1 MPGEAQDFLKQCL
14 LFDIEVN
21 EKDAVY
27 SIGAS
32 FQGKSLLIKPGKKIS
47 PQQLQEFAA
56 FGRSALFV
64 LGHNIL
70 HHDIP
75 HLRQL
80 APFLQLVQTPAI
92 DTLYLSPL
100 AFPEN
105 PYHRLVKDYHIVRD
119 SINDPVQDALL
130 AGKIFA
136 EQWDAFVAQNRT
148 GSDAPIL
155 YRSFLQHDQN
165 LAGTASALAAMGV
178 SLLEGDDLYEAFSWL
193 ALKHGC
199 RSGVDSVVEQL
210 IDGTISHPPLAYVT
224 AWLTVAGG
232 NSVLP
237 PWVRHHFAEV
247 PLILNQLRENS
258 CGSKECS
265 YCREHH
271 NPHAYLQN
279 YYGFQEFR
287 AEPATEDGKSLQA
300 EIVAAAAK
308 DQSLFATLPTGGGKS
323 LCYLL
328 PALMR
333 YQRRNM
339 LTIVIS
345 PLQALMKDQV
355 DNFLKQTG
363 TKIAAALYG
372 MLTMPE
378 RGEIIESVRLG
389 DIGILFVSPEQL
401 RNQSFIKTIG
411 QREIGA
417 WVFDEAH
424 CLSKWGHDFRPD
436 YLYSIR
442 FIREFAQKEKI
453 AIPPVE
459 CFTATAKK
467 DVKAEIIDII
477 QSELGLR
484 VIQFAGGHERT
495 NLHYEVWPVEK
506 YEKNQTILEL
516 LRARYQGTGSVVIYC
531 ATRKNTEK
539 LAEFLQ
545 LAGYTAEAFHA
556 GIDPSLKKRIQENFI
571 EGTTPVIC
579 ATNAFGMGIDKD
591 DVRLVIH
598 ADIPGSLE
606 NYLQEAGRA
615 GRDRSAAECILIF
628 TEQDIEGQ
636 FRLSSS
642 SRLTQREI
650 AQFLRGLR
658 YAAKG
663 EDSVVL
669 TAGELLRLDVVDIDL
684 EGHSDA
690 VTRVNTAVSWLERAG
705 FLERN
710 ENQTR
715 VFQGKPLVRSLTEA
729 NEKMAQLNLSK
740 RQQARWLAILALL
753 MERRPNQAFSADELA
768 GQSAFAATPEDPGSE
783 SETLRVIRTMND
795 MAEQGLLSKETML
808 SAYVRFK
815 VQNSAEKQL
824 PRILALEN
832 DFLHILQETAPDVAI
847 EIPLEIDLRQ
857 VNQQLLDRGYS
868 SSSPNILKLILY
880 GLSRDGKGLAGQSG
894 SLSLRAKGNNRFA
907 LWLHR
912 DWHSL
917 LRTVRIRQLAAA
929 VALQVILGT
938 IAPSTKPN
946 ASLLVEFTL
955 EQVITGLKTDLLLLP
970 QLRDSLAAA
979 ERALTFMHEQGVLD
993 LQQGLAVFRQAMT
1006 IHVNPEAKGRRYSGT
1021 DFSPLKTH
1029 YSERNFQIHVMNEYA
1044 RRALEKLSVAMNLVA
1059 SYFNDDKEDFI
1070 QRFFPGKEK
1079 FLDRATSE
1087 QSYVRIVDD
1096 LKNASQEQIVVAETE
1111 KNMLVLA
1118 GPGSGKTRVVA
1129 HRVAYLL
1136 RVKRVKA
1143 ESILVLCF
1151 NRSAVLS
1158 LRRRMRDLVGNEMF
1172 GVTTLTFHGLALR
1185 LTGRSLVAAGRE
1197 SVEDIDFS
1205 AVIQDAIRLLR
1216 GEENVLGFG
1225 VIPPRYALVGKISH
1239 ILVDEYQDIDAEQYA
1254 LVALLAGKTLA
1265 EKDQKMSILAV
1276 GDDDQNI
1283 YRFRGANVQF
1293 IRKFHEDYRAQT
1305 YYLIENYRST
1315 AHIIAAANMLI
1326 GLNSDRMKSGQSL
1339 QVNQARRC
1347 LPAGGNRQIN
1357 DPLTRG
1363 KVQRIDVRSKEDQA
1377 GVLVEEVRRL
1387 QLLQNDFDFNECAIL
1402 AREWQD
1408 LDLVRAVFEQEKIP
1422 VGLNWGRA
1430 GAFPHL
1436 TRIRENALL
1445 LDHLRETRLA
1455 TRTASSLLPFV
1466 PANMAEDTPWH
1477 KNLRRLIGEWREET
1491 NDVAQ
1496 PVSLIEDFFY
1506 EALSDQARSKNL
1518 SEGIFLSTVHSIKG
1532 LEFAHVFLLGD
1543 GWRKK
1548 QGLEMEEER
1557 RLYYVGM
1564 SRARE
1569 TLHLFNPVDMPNPHA
1584 TSIDGNFLI
1593 ARKGSPEKKKLPGNR
1608 RYILLGMEDLFIDFA
1623 GVRKVDHPVRVAL
1636 QKLQTGDRLWLKV
1649 RNEHFE
1655 LVDNAGVSVARLA
1668 MSAQEQWRGKIELI
1682 RESRVV
1688 AMVRR
1693 YKTDIGDKTFSGRC
1707 YGDSWEMPVVEVS
1720 INGTIKQKVPIIL

>member
-1 MPGEAQDFLKQCL
+1 MSGEAQDFLQQCL
-14 LFDIEVN
+14 LFDIEISEN
-21 EKDAVY
+21 NAVY

-32 FQGKSLLIKPGKKIS
+32 CQGKSLLIQPGKRIS
-47 PQQLQEFAA
+47 SQQLQEFDA
-56 FGRSALFV
+56 FGRSAPFV

-75 HLRQL
+75 RLRQL
-80 APFLQLVQTPAI
+80 APYLQLLKKPAI

-105 PYHRLVKDYHIVRD
+105 PYHRLVKDYQLVRD
-119 SINDPVQDALL
+119 SINDPAQDALL
-130 AGKIFA
+130 AGKIFV
-136 EQWDAFVAQNRT
+136 EQWGAFAAQMAS

-155 YRSFLQHDQN
+155 YRSFLQQDEN
-165 LAGTASALAAMGV
+165 LAGTAAALAAMGIP
-178 SLLEGDDLYEAFSWL
+178 LLEGDDLYESFSWL

-199 RSGVDSVVEQL
+199 RSGVENIVERL
-210 IDGTISHPPLAYVT
+210 LDGTLSHTPLAYII

-237 PWVRHHFAEV
+237 PWVRHHFSEV
-247 PLILNQLRENS
+247 PVLLNQLRENS
-258 CGSKECS
+258 CGRKDCS
-265 YCREHH
+265 YCQEHH
-271 NPHAYLQN
+271 NTRSYLHN
-279 YYGFQEFR
+279 FYGFEDFR
-287 AEPATEDGKSLQA
+287 PEPATEDGKSLQA

-308 DQSLFATLPTGGGKS
+308 NLSLFATLPTGGGKS

-333 YQRRNM
+333 YQRRNI

-355 DNFLKQTG
+355 DNFQKQTG
-363 TKIAAALYG
+363 TKLAAALYG

-378 RGEIIESVRLG
+378 RGEIIEAVRLG

-401 RNQSFIKTIG
+401 RNQSFITTIS

-442 FIREFAQKEKI
+442 FIREFAQKGKT

-484 VIQFAGGHERT
+484 VIEFAGGHERT

-506 YEKNQTILEL
+506 HEKNQTILEL
-516 LRARYQGTGSVVIYC
+516 LRARYHGTGSVVLYC

-556 GIDPSLKKRIQENFI
+556 GIDASLKKRIQENFI
-571 EGTTPVIC
+571 KGTTPLIC

-628 TEQDIEGQ
+628 AEQDIEGQ

-669 TAGELLRLDVVDIDL
+669 TAGELVRLDVVDIDQQ
-684 EGHSDA
+684 EHPDA
-690 VTRVNTAVSWLERAG
+690 VTQVNTAVSWLERSG

-710 ENQTR
+710 ENKTR

-729 NEKMAQLNLSK
+729 TEKMARLDLSK

-768 GQSAFAATPEDPGSE
+768 GQSAFTATPEDPVSE

-795 MAEQGLLSKETML
+795 MAEQGLLSKETNL
-808 SAYVRFK
+808 SAYIRFK
-815 VQNSAEKQL
+815 VQNSTEKLLRQ
-824 PRILALEN
+824 IIALEN
-832 DFLHILQETAPDVAI
+832 DFLHVLQETAPEV
-847 EIPLEIDLRQ
+847 EVETPLGIDLRL
-857 VNQQLLDRGYS
+857 VNQQLLDRGFS
-868 SSSPNILKLILY
+868 HSSPHILKLILY

-912 DWHSL
+912 DWKAL
-917 LRTVRIRQLAAA
+917 LQTVRIRQLAASA
-929 VALQVILGT
+929 ALQVVVGT
-938 IAPSTKPN
+938 IAPSAKPN
-946 ASLLVEFTL
+946 ASLLVDFTL
-955 EQVITGLKTDLLLLP
+955 EQVIAGLKTDLLLLP
-970 QLRDSLAAA
+970 QLRDPLAAA
-979 ERALTFMHEQGVLD
+979 ERALTFMHEQGVIE

-1006 IHVNPEAKGRRYSGT
+1006 IHINPEAKGRRYSGA

-1029 YSERNFQIHVMNEYA
+1029 YNERNFQIHVMNEYA
-1044 RRALEKLSVAMNLVA
+1044 RRALEKLSVAMHLVA

-1070 QRFFPGKEK
+1070 ERFFPDKKK
-1079 FLDRATSE
+1079 FVQRATSE
-1087 QSYVRIVDD
+1087 QSYLRIVDD
-1096 LKNASQEQIVVAETE
+1096 LNNASQERIVAAETD

-1136 RVKRVKA
+1136 RVKRVKP

-1151 NRSAVLS
+1151 NRSAVMS
-1158 LRRRMRDLVGNEMF
+1158 LRQRMRDLVGSDMSR
-1172 GVTTLTFHGLALR
+1172 VTTLTFHGLALR
-1185 LTGRSLVAAGRE
+1185 LTGRSLVTSSRE
-1197 SVEDIDFS
+1197 NSGEIDFTS
-1205 AVIQDAIRLLR
+1205 VIQDAIKLLK
-1216 GEENVLGFG
+1216 GEGDILGFG
-1225 VIPPRYALVGKISH
+1225 AVSPRYSLVGKIGH
-1239 ILVDEYQDIDAEQYA
+1239 ILVDEYQDVDADQYE
-1254 LVALLAGKTLA
+1254 LIALLAGKTLE
-1265 EKDQKMSILAV
+1265 EKDQKMTILAV

-1283 YRFRGANVQF
+1283 YRFRGANVGF
-1293 IRKFHEDYRAQT
+1293 IRKFHEDYQAEIH
-1305 YYLIENYRST
+1305 YLIENYRST
-1315 AHIIAAANMLI
+1315 AHIINAANALI
-1326 GLNSDRMKSGQSL
+1326 NLNNDRMKTGQAL
-1339 QVNQARRC
+1339 QINEARMS
-1347 LPAGGNRQIN
+1347 LPAGGNWQVN
-1357 DPLTRG
+1357 DPFTRG
-1363 KVQRIDVRSKEDQA
+1363 KVQRVDVSSRQQQA
-1377 GVLVEEVRRL
+1377 WVVLEQVQRL
-1387 QLLQNDFDFNECAIL
+1387 QRLHSGFDINACAVL
-1402 AREWQD
+1402 AREWQE

-1422 VGLNWGRA
+1422 ISLNWGRTS
-1430 GAFPHL
+1430 GFPRL
-1436 TRIRENALL
+1436 TKIRENALL
-1445 LDHLRETRLA
+1445 LEHLRETRLEI
-1455 TRTASSLLPFV
+1455 RTASSLLTFV
-1466 PANMAEDTPWH
+1466 PADMVEDTLWH
-1477 KNLRRLIGEWREET
+1477 RNLRRLIGEWREET
-1491 NDVAQ
+1491 NDVPQ
-1496 PVSLIEDFFY
+1496 PVSLIEDYFY
-1506 EALSDQARSKNL
+1506 EALSDQGRSKNL
-1518 SEGIFLSTVHSIKG
+1518 SDGIFLSTVHSIKG
-1532 LEFAHVFLLGD
+1532 MEFDHVFLLGG
-1543 GWRKK
+1543 GWQKK

-1569 TLHLFNPVDMPNPHA
+1569 TLHLFNPADMPNPHA
-1584 TSIDGNFLI
+1584 TTIAGDFLI
-1593 ARKGSPEKKKLPGNR
+1593 ARNVAPSARKSAITRK
-1608 RYILLGMEDLFIDFA
+1608 YTLLGLGDLFLDFA
-1623 GVRKVDHPVRVAL
+1623 GIKPVNHQVRRAL
-1636 QKLQTGDRLWLKV
+1636 QKLQAGDRLTLAV
-1649 RNEHFE
+1649 RNDQLE
-1655 LVDNAGVSVARLA
+1655 LVNYEGLAVARLSK
-1668 MSAQEQWRGKIELI
+1668 SAREQWQGKVDLI
-1682 RESRVV
+1682 RDSRVI

-1693 YKTDIGDKTFSGRC
+1693 YKTDIADTTFSSRC
-1707 YGDSWEMPVVEVS
+1707 YGDTWEVPVVELCS
-1720 INGTIKQKVPIIL
+1720 